1 MSGRSRLTGSRIAL
15 VAAAGLALSG
25 LAGGP
30 ALIAAPARPAAA
42 PAFTAAEAEAGAQ
55 VYAGACAMCH
65 GAALQ
70 GTYEVPPLTGR
81 FVANWANVPAGD
93 LHAYL
98 RRAMP
103 QFAPGSLSEQDA
115 TNLTAYLLRANGLAI
130 RGAPGPTRATGR
142 DPRLGAIITPAQAPR
157 R

>member
-1 MSGRSRLTGSRIAL
+1 MSGRFHRL
-15 VAAAGLALSG
+15 VAGGLIAVG
-25 LAGGP
+25 LAGAS
-30 ALIAAPARPAAA
+30 ALTAAPARKAAA
-42 PAFTAAEAEAGAQ
+42 PVFTAAEAEAGAQ

-81 FVANWANVPAGD
+81 FVANWANAPVGD

-103 QFAPGSLSEQDA
+103 QFAPGSLSDRDA
-115 TNLTAYLLRANGLAI
+115 TNLAAYLIKANGLAL
-130 RGAPGPTRATGR
+130 RSGAAGAGAAG
-142 DPRLGAIITPAQAPR
+142 DPRLRAVITAGRAPR
-157 R
+157 P